1 MSNKIIVKDL
11 SGLTMRACLLND
23 QGEWWNSTSETFE
36 AYNSANLSD
45 YEIALTETGNTGVY
59 LGTFPSAVSAGAY
72 VLLVGSIS
80 GAVLQEADLSGFEAG
95 SLVWTGTDVLDGQVD
110 VKSLALS
117 PMAASNVKSVFT
129 GTGAADDVDLSIR
142 SLTVHNDTGVAVYLV
157 SDLGN
162 ALECIGRDAGLLARS
177 TSQGPAVWLQGV
189 GGVAGRADLVLGG
202 TGTIETS
209 SGDLVPV
216 NSTQISGSATTA
228 DTLEAYADRLVYLD
242 ASVDDVLKAVYDI
255 GVASASV
262 GMVASDY
269 TIVDG
274 SEGGDFANTHTL
286 DGTYHSV
293 TAAVS
298 TGTATPNV
306 IDVQYDFDLGGVYVP
321 VAFHVKGR
329 LHEGSQP
336 GGRDS
341 VTIQVRNWEADSWDT
356 IVPPNGGFTGVAN
369 SDPTDDSVIVIP
381 LFPRHRQD
389 GTNLIRIRFYGDSLL
404 DGTTLYIDKASV
416 TYTSVCNAADIAQ
429 RILANPDNPLQTDSS
444 GYALADTVLISGS
457 DMAADNVKSVFT
469 GQGASDNVDLSARS
483 LTISNPT
490 GDAVTFS
497 SLAGAGFVCGGSTYG
512 IYAIGGVYDLV
523 LEDGLLRDIAGN
535 DIAVQ
540 VSGYG
545 DGEDPGSYVLVN
557 PAYKIVTDDTG
568 SVQAD
573 VQKITGDDEVATA
586 LANNIGNLDAAVS
599 EVPSLVFTTDMSDV
613 ENSAPEHSLCTLV
626 MAGLESSINGTTWTI
641 RKTDGTTLVEKTVTT
656 RANAKPITGV
666 S

>member
-162 ALECIGRDAGLLARS
+162 A
-177 TSQGPAVWLQGV
+177 
-189 GGVAGRADLVLGG
+189 
-202 TGTIETS
+202 
-209 SGDLVPV
+209 
-216 NSTQISGSATTA
+216 SGSATTA

-404 DGTTLYIDKASV
+404 DGTTLYIDQAYV

-557 PAYKIVTDDTG
+557 PAYKMGMT
-568 SVQAD
+568 
-573 VQKITGDDEVATA
+573 KWPR
-586 LANNIGNLDAAVS
+586 L
-599 EVPSLVFTTDMSDV
+599 
-613 ENSAPEHSLCTLV
+613 
-626 MAGLESSINGTTWTI
+626 
-641 RKTDGTTLVEKTVTT
+641 
-656 RANAKPITGV
+656 
-666 S
+666 